1 MSSDWVDAKIIAVS
15 DCDSSHVA
23 IDIEVKEPICFS
35 NTNIPYDIY
44 YLIPDPIHKDRFIQR
59 TYTALLENNNNRIIH
74 TAVLPDVAKLDK
86 YHHVGHVK
94 SEVNNTIRIP
104 GELWINGREFKSL
117 MDLRLMR
124 QGDEEYTIS
133 DLKKALKAF
142 KYVQI
147 AEQKLIDY
155 ISDLNNYDF
164 SLTQMTK
171 KTYINLI
178 QLMKKEN

>member
-1 MSSDWVDAKIIAVS
+1 MGR
-15 DCDSSHVA
+15 C
-23 IDIEVKEPICFS
+23 
-35 NTNIPYDIY
+35 
-44 YLIPDPIHKDRFIQR
+44 
-59 TYTALLENNNNRIIH
+59 EN
-74 TAVLPDVAKLDK
+74 
-86 YHHVGHVK
+86 YHVGHVK

-133 DLKKALKAF
+133 DLEKALKAF

-164 SLTQMTK
+164 LLTQMTK

-178 QLMKKEN
+178 QLMKKKN

>member
-23 IDIEVKEPICFS
+23 ID
-35 NTNIPYDIY
+35 
-44 YLIPDPIHKDRFIQR
+44 
-59 TYTALLENNNNRIIH
+59 
-74 TAVLPDVAKLDK
+74 
-86 YHHVGHVK
+86 
-94 SEVNNTIRIP
+94 
-104 GELWINGREFKSL
+104 
-117 MDLRLMR
+117 MR

-164 SLTQMTK
+164 SLTKMTK

>member
-1 MSSDWVDAKIIAVS
+1 
-15 DCDSSHVA
+15 
-23 IDIEVKEPICFS
+23 
-35 NTNIPYDIY
+35 
-44 YLIPDPIHKDRFIQR
+44 
-59 TYTALLENNNNRIIH
+59 
-74 TAVLPDVAKLDK
+74 
-86 YHHVGHVK
+86 
-94 SEVNNTIRIP
+94 
-104 GELWINGREFKSL
+104 

-133 DLKKALKAF
+133 DLKKTLKAF

>member
-1 MSSDWVDAKIIAVS
+1 M
-15 DCDSSHVA
+15 
-23 IDIEVKEPICFS
+23 
-35 NTNIPYDIY
+35 
-44 YLIPDPIHKDRFIQR
+44 Q
-59 TYTALLENNNNRIIH
+59 
-74 TAVLPDVAKLDK
+74 
-86 YHHVGHVK
+86 
-94 SEVNNTIRIP
+94 
-104 GELWINGREFKSL
+104 
-117 MDLRLMR
+117 
-124 QGDEEYTIS
+124 
-133 DLKKALKAF
+133 KALKAF

>member
-1 MSSDWVDAKIIAVS
+1 MGR
-15 DCDSSHVA
+15 C
-23 IDIEVKEPICFS
+23 
-35 NTNIPYDIY
+35 
-44 YLIPDPIHKDRFIQR
+44 
-59 TYTALLENNNNRIIH
+59 EN
-74 TAVLPDVAKLDK
+74 
-86 YHHVGHVK
+86 YHVGHVK

-133 DLKKALKAF
+133 DLEKALKAF

>member
-1 MSSDWVDAKIIAVS
+1 MGR
-15 DCDSSHVA
+15 C
-23 IDIEVKEPICFS
+23 
-35 NTNIPYDIY
+35 
-44 YLIPDPIHKDRFIQR
+44 
-59 TYTALLENNNNRIIH
+59 EN
-74 TAVLPDVAKLDK
+74 
-86 YHHVGHVK
+86 HHVGHVK

-133 DLKKALKAF
+133 DLEKALKAF